1 MRTKEELKE
10 IAFAAI
16 DARKNDIIAFADSV
30 YKEPEFGFKEYKTA
44 SKFEELLNKAGYS
57 PRVGVALT
65 GVIAEKKGKS
75 TDRKVA
81 VLGELDA
88 IMVAGHKDADPQTGA
103 IHACGHNCQISSVAA
118 VAYALADTDI
128 MQELAGDVVLM
139 GTPAEEYIEINYRK
153 KLRDER
159 KIWFLSGKQEFVRL
173 GEFDGIDAAIMQHTT
188 PMNTGCLAGAT
199 SNCNGFT
206 AKLVKY
212 TGREAHA
219 GAAPHEGV
227 NALNAAM
234 LGLMGI
240 HANRETFK
248 DEDHIRIHPIITK
261 GGDIV
266 NVVPADVR
274 LETYVRGSNTPAILS
289 ASDKTNRA
297 LEAGADAVG
306 AACEITELPGYLPV
320 AQCEPLNDLM
330 YENMKVLVG
339 EDNTQKYC
347 VGFGGGSTDMGDIS
361 ALIPSIHSYFAG
373 AEGGLHSE
381 AYCLV
386 NKENAILTAGKAMVA
401 TVIDLLYGNAE
412 KLDEVKKGFKPVLT
426 KEEYL
431 RDWGKISE

>member
-1 MRTKEELKE
+1 MRTKEELKKL
-10 IAFAAI
+10 AFDAI

-30 YKEPEFGFKEYKTA
+30 YAEPEFGFKEYKTA
-44 SKFEELLNKAGYS
+44 SKFEELLTEAGYS

-65 GVIAEKKGKS
+65 GVIAEKKGKCS
-75 TDRKVA
+75 DRKVA

-88 IMVAGHKDADPQTGA
+88 IMVAGHKDADPNTGA
-103 IHACGHNCQISSVAA
+103 VHACGHNCQISSVAA
-118 VAYALADTDI
+118 VAYALADTGI
-128 MQELAGDVVLM
+128 MNELAGDVVLM

-153 KLRDER
+153 KLRDEK
-159 KIWFLSGKQEFVRL
+159 KIWFLSGKEEFIRL
-173 GEFDGIDAAIMQHTT
+173 GEFDHIDAAIMQHIT

-219 GAAPHEGV
+219 GAAPHDGI

-234 LGLMGI
+234 MGLMGI

-274 LETYVRGSNTPAILS
+274 LETYVRGSNTPAILD
-289 ASDKTNRA
+289 ASQKTNRA

-330 YENMKVLVG
+330 YENMKELVG
-339 EDNTQKYC
+339 EDNAKKYC
-347 VGFGGGSTDMGDIS
+347 VGFGGGSTDMGDVSSI
-361 ALIPSIHSYFAG
+361 LPSIHSYFAG

-381 AYCLV
+381 GYCLV

-401 TVIDLLYGNAE
+401 TVIDLLYDDGSV
-412 KLDEVKKGFKPVLT
+412 LDEIKKDFKPVLT

-431 RDWGKISE
+431 RDWGKL